1 MIKKIPMRKRFV
13 TQCYFWFVSTNAPF
27 PRIRTLLKPHFNPN
41 RYSRTLRLRANG
53 RNIVDQ
59 QLPTL
64 LDVTCCVRLHT
75 LLHVVGCCCAKFETG
90 QTFRPVQTDATLLA
104 YNSRHCWELLRR
116 LHVALLW
123 KAVSKRCSVSDWLI
137 SYGGKADSCRNIC
150 SFKNIRIRVYVAQ
163 VYSILQAWMIFKTQL
178 HSLVYGLLVVIFWWT
193 LSSSWR
199 VHVCLIP
206 LLIAVYLWSRQEYFS
221 FQVRLN
227 FNWVRV

>member
-64 LDVTCCVRLHT
+64 LDVICCVRLHT

-104 YNSRHCWELLRR
+104 YNSRHCWELLRPFAR
-116 LHVALLW
+116 SLTLESGFKKML
-123 KAVSKRCSVSDWLI
+123 
-137 SYGGKADSCRNIC
+137 
-150 SFKNIRIRVYVAQ
+150 SF
-163 VYSILQAWMIFKTQL
+163 
-178 HSLVYGLLVVIFWWT
+178 GLTDFVWEK
-193 LSSSWR
+193 
-199 VHVCLIP
+199 
-206 LLIAVYLWSRQEYFS
+206 SRFVQKYMQF
-221 FQVRLN
+221 
-227 FNWVRV
+227 